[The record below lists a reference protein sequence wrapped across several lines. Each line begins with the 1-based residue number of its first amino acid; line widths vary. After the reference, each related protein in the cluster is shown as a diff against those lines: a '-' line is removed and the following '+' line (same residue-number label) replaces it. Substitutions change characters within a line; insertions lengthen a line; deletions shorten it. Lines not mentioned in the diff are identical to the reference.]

1 MARSPLMSSV
11 CKLGCSCC
19 IEGLYLI
26 RIGGWY
32 GWLGTAL
39 GVAACVA

>member
-1 MARSPLMSSV
+1 MASSPRMISSRTV
-11 CKLGCSCC
+11 
-19 IEGLYLI
+19 GLYPI